1 MMTPH
6 DQISTAKVIAS
17 SILPNG
23 VRVDT
28 LQLRYWRPV
37 HGELMTHRDFS
48 RNGASGRA
56 VPVQSVLVRDET
68 YVPRFKHNQS
78 GMSPAAYVSDEDQKL
93 AEAVWMEAVAACR
106 KAAAVLSAK
115 DGLNIHKQWPN
126 RMIEWFGWIDVLV
139 TSTRWS
145 NWDAL
150 RMHPDAQD
158 EIRYLAEA
166 MWKARQMT
174 APRVLKPGE
183 WHLPYVTDEDRDEVA
198 KLVRD
203 GAYEN
208 SDRICR
214 VLGNLT
220 KAPAIVEQALSYETL
235 ILLAISAARACRVSY
250 AKMDGTP
257 STVEDDMRR
266 FLLLAESTPLHASP
280 LEHQVRGLTPVDPAH
295 WQGNLG
301 GAVQFRKLIPNECL

>member
-1 MMTPH
+1 MTPH
-6 DQISTAKVIAS
+6 DQISTAKMIAS

-56 VPVQSVLVRDET
+56 VPVQSVLIRGET

-78 GMSPAAYVSDEDQKL
+78 GMSPAEYLSDADQQV
-93 AEAVWMEAVAACR
+93 AEKVWMEAVEACR
-106 KAAAVLSAK
+106 KAAAILSAK

-158 EIRYLAEA
+158 EIRFLAEA
-166 MWKARQMT
+166 MWKARHMAT
-174 APRVLKPGE
+174 PRILKPGE
-183 WHLPYVTDEDRDEVA
+183 WHLPYVTEQDREDVA
-198 KLVRD
+198 RLVRD
-203 GAYEN
+203 GTYET

-214 VLGNLT
+214 VLGRLT
-220 KAPAIVEQALSYETL
+220 DVDALKALSYETL
-235 ILLAISAARACRVSY
+235 ILLAVSAARACRVSY

-257 STVEDDMRR
+257 STIEDDMRR

-280 LEHQVRGLTPVDPAH
+280 LEHQVRGFTPGADNDN
-295 WQGNLG
+295 WQGNLR

>member
-1 MMTPH
+1 MMTPKEN
-6 DQISTAKVIAS
+6 ISTAKIIAS
-17 SILPNG
+17 SIFPNG
-23 VRVDT
+23 QRVDT

-56 VPVQSVLVRDET
+56 VPVQSVLVRNET

-78 GMSPAAYVSDEDQKL
+78 GMSPAEYLSDEDQAI
-93 AEAVWMEAVAACR
+93 AEQVWMEAVEACR
-106 KAAAVLSAK
+106 RAAAVLSAK
-115 DGLNIHKQWPN
+115 EGLNIHKQWPN

-166 MWKARQMT
+166 MYEARRT
-174 APRVLKPGE
+174 AQVRVLKPGE
-183 WHLPYVTDEDRDEVA
+183 WHLPYVTEQDREDVAKMVRDETYTA
-198 KLVRD
+198 
-203 GAYEN
+203 
-208 SDRICR
+208 SDRVCR
-214 VLGNLT
+214 VLSRLT
-220 KAPAIVEQALSYETL
+220 TTAHLRTLSYETL

-257 STVEDDMRR
+257 STIEDDMRR
-266 FLLLAESTPLHASP
+266 FLLLAESEPLHASP
-280 LEHQVRGLTPVDPAH
+280 LEHQCRGLTNWDPQE
-295 WQGNLG
+295 WQGNLR

>member
-1 MMTPH
+1 MMTPYE
-6 DQISTAKVIAS
+6 DISTAKMIAS

-28 LQLRYWRPV
+28 MQLRYWRPI

-56 VPVQSVLVRDET
+56 VPVQSVLARNET
-68 YVPRFKHNQS
+68 YIPRFKHNQS
-78 GMSPAAYVSDEDQKL
+78 GMQPAEYLSDEDQRA
-93 AEAVWMEAVAACR
+93 AELLWQEAADVCR
-106 KAAAVLSAK
+106 RIAGTMAAK

-158 EIRYLAEA
+158 EIRLLAER
-166 MWKARQMT
+166 MWQERHMT
-174 APRVLKPGE
+174 SPRILKPGE
-183 WHLPYVTDEDRDEVA
+183 WHLPYVLEEDREEIA
-198 KLVRD
+198 KIVRD
-203 GAYEN
+203 GLYEN
-208 SDRICR
+208 SDRIMA
-214 VLGNLT
+214 VLGKLNVPLMSE
-220 KAPAIVEQALSYETL
+220 VSYANKL
-235 ILLAISAARACRVSY
+235 LLAVSAARACRVSY

-257 STVEDDMRR
+257 STIEDDMRR
-266 FLLLAESTPLHASP
+266 YLLLAGGEPLHASP
-280 LEHQVRGLTPVDPAH
+280 LEHQVRGFGAFDDPAH
-295 WQGNLG
+295 QGNLRG
-301 GAVQFRKLIPNECL
+301 SVQFRKLIPYECL

>member
-1 MMTPH
+1 MMTPSE
-6 DQISTAKVIAS
+6 DISTAKIIAS
-17 SILPNG
+17 SIFPNG

-28 LQLRYWRPV
+28 LQARYWRPI

-56 VPVQSVLVRDET
+56 VPVQSVLARNET

-78 GMSPAAYVSDEDQKL
+78 GMQPAEYLSP
-93 AEAVWMEAVAACR
+93 EAQ
-106 KAAAVLSAK
+106 AAAEKIWMDAANYCRDAARTLSAK

-158 EIRYLAEA
+158 EIRLLAER
-166 MWKARQMT
+166 MYQARAEVQ
-174 APRVLKPGE
+174 PRLLKEGE
-183 WHLPYVTDEDRDEVA
+183 WHLPYVLDEDREAIA
-198 KLVRD
+198 KIARD
-203 GAYEN
+203 GLYEN
-208 SDRICR
+208 SDRMMA
-214 VLGNLT
+214 VLGKLNV
-220 KAPAIVEQALSYETL
+220 PFMRSVSYENKL
-235 ILLAISAARACRVSY
+235 LLAVSAARACRVSY

-257 STVEDDMRR
+257 STIEDDMRR
-266 FLLLAESTPLHASP
+266 YLLLAGGEPLHASP
-280 LEHQVRGLTPVDPAH
+280 LEHQCRQKGAFDSPEH
-295 WQGNLG
+295 QGNLRG
-301 GAVQFRKLIPNECL
+301 VVQFRKLIPNECL

>member
-1 MMTPH
+1 MTPTA
-6 DQISTAKVIAS
+6 DISTAKIIAS

-23 VRVDT
+23 KRVDS

-56 VPVQSVLVRDET
+56 VPVQSVLVRDEN
-68 YVPRFKHNQS
+68 YVPNFKHNQP
-78 GMSPAAYVSDEDQKL
+78 GMSPGAYLSADDQQA
-93 AEAVWMEAVAACR
+93 AEAVWMEAVNACR
-106 KAAAVLSAK
+106 RAAAVLSDK
-115 DGLNIHKQWPN
+115 NGLNIHKQWPN

-150 RMHPDAQD
+150 RIHPDAQD
-158 EIRYLAEA
+158 EIRLLAEA
-166 MWKARQMT
+166 MYRAREEAT
-174 APRVLKPGE
+174 PRILKHGE
-183 WHLPYVTDEDRDEVA
+183 WHLPYVTDADRLEVA
-198 KLVRD
+198 ELV
-203 GAYEN
+203 N
-208 SDRICR
+208 SGDYRLSERIMR
-214 VLGNLT
+214 VLSVLGQSSGIRLN
-220 KAPAIVEQALSYETL
+220 KLSIETQV
-235 ILLAISAARACRVSY
+235 LLAISAARACRVSY

-280 LEHQVRGLTPVDPAH
+280 LEHQCRSLDLAIDKAH
-295 WQGNLG
+295 WQGNLR
-301 GAVQFRKLIPNECL
+301 GAVQFRKLIDGECQ